1 MAEIIEDKQV
11 FSLYE
16 VSRSVK
22 KTLENRYQ
30 KSYWIKAEMNKLN
43 YYSHSGHCYPELVE
57 KKDGKVIAQTKST
70 LWSKDYQ
77 RINKSFLKLLQ
88 EPLKEGIKIL
98 FCAKIAFDPVYGFT
112 LHISDI
118 DPNFTL
124 GDLEREK
131 KETIAK
137 LRKEAAFDTNKQL
150 KFPLLPQRIAVISV
164 ETSKG
169 YADFRKVLEMNNW
182 NYKFFYHLFPSLLQ
196 GDRAADSMIRQ
207 LRKIAEVSDDFDVV
221 AIIRGGGGDVG
232 LSCYN
237 NYELAKEIALFPIP
251 VITGIGHATNE
262 TVTELV
268 SFHNA
273 ITPTKLAEFLIQKFH
288 NFSVPVMDAEKK
300 ISTIA
305 RRLLEFEDSRLRNEI
320 KLLYSQ
326 TQHLLVRH
334 YSVLRLLKEALK
346 HHATSVCLQET
357 NMIIS
362 VLDKIKRA
370 AETNFIRADETI
382 LEFKHV
388 LERNAFIELENQARE
403 IQFIQKSVDLL
414 DPENILK
421 RGYTMTLHNGHV
433 LKDLTT
439 IQEKEVIETIT
450 KNGKIE
456 SIITKICN

>member
-98 FCAKIAFDPVYGFT
+98 FCAKIAFDHVYGFT

-221 AIIRGGGGDVG
+221 AIIRGGGG
-232 LSCYN
+232 
-237 NYELAKEIALFPIP
+237 
-251 VITGIGHATNE
+251 
-262 TVTELV
+262 
-268 SFHNA
+268 
-273 ITPTKLAEFLIQKFH
+273 
-288 NFSVPVMDAEKK
+288 
-300 ISTIA
+300 
-305 RRLLEFEDSRLRNEI
+305 
-320 KLLYSQ
+320 
-326 TQHLLVRH
+326 
-334 YSVLRLLKEALK
+334 
-346 HHATSVCLQET
+346 
-357 NMIIS
+357 
-362 VLDKIKRA
+362 
-370 AETNFIRADETI
+370 
-382 LEFKHV
+382 
-388 LERNAFIELENQARE
+388 
-403 IQFIQKSVDLL
+403 
-414 DPENILK
+414 
-421 RGYTMTLHNGHV
+421 
-433 LKDLTT
+433 
-439 IQEKEVIETIT
+439 
-450 KNGKIE
+450 
-456 SIITKICN
+456 